1 MGKKGKWFSAVKKV
15 FSSSDPGG
23 KEAKAEKAD
32 KSKSRRRWPFGKSKH
47 SDHLSSTVSGTAP
60 VAPLAPPLP
69 TQPTQR
75 HSQEIKDVMPVETD
89 SEQNKHAYSVALASA
104 VAAEA
109 AAVAAQAAAEVV
121 RLTAVTTSTP
131 KMPVSSREELAATKI
146 QTAFRGYLARRALRA
161 LRGLVRLK
169 SLVDGNAVKRQTAHT
184 LHCTQTMTR
193 VQTRI
198 YSRRVKLEEEKQALQ
213 RQLQLKHQR
222 ELEKIKID
230 EDWDHS
236 HQSKEQIEANLE
248 MKQEAAL
255 RRERALAYAF
265 SHQASCLHCLCLSSF
280 FYSFLTSWRTS
291 GRTITPTF
299 TEPGNPNW
307 GWSWMERWMTARPWE
322 SRFAA
327 SDKDPKEHALAKN
340 PSTSTVRMSVPR
352 GVSIQRP
359 ATPNKSSR
367 PPSRQSPST
376 PPSKAPSTSGKTRPA
391 SPRGSW
397 LYKEDDLRS
406 ITSIRSE
413 RPRRQSTGGGSVRD
427 DASLTSTPPL
437 PSYMQSTESARS
449 KSRYRSLLTE
459 KLEIPERAPLV
470 HSVVKKRLSFPVIDK
485 PSVAPT
491 DKPKERARRHSDPPK
506 VDPATLKDD
515 APVA

>member
-15 FSSSDPGG
+15 FSSSDPDG
-23 KEAKAEKAD
+23 KAAKAEKAD
-32 KSKSRRRWPFGKSKH
+32 KSKCKRRWPFGKSKKH
-47 SDHLSSTVSGTAP
+47 SEPSISTVPGTAP
-60 VAPLAPPLP
+60 VAPLPSPPP
-69 TQPTQR
+69 TQP
-75 HSQEIKDVMPVETD
+75 HSLEIKDVNPVETD

-121 RLTAVTTSTP
+121 RLTAVTTPAP

-184 LHCTQTMTR
+184 LQCTQTMTR
-193 VQTRI
+193 VQTQI
-198 YSRRVKLEEEKQALQ
+198 YSRRVKLEEEKQTLQ

-222 ELEKIKID
+222 ELEKMKID

-236 HQSKEQIEANLE
+236 HQSKEQIEANLM

-265 SHQASCLHCLCLSSF
+265 SHQ
-280 FYSFLTSWRTS
+280 WRNS
-291 GRTITPTF
+291 DRTITPTF

-322 SRFAA
+322 SRSA
-327 SDKDPKEHALAKN
+327 DKDPKERALTKN
-340 PSTSTVRMSVPR
+340 PSIGTVRASVSR
-352 GVSIQRP
+352 AISIQRP

-391 SPRGSW
+391 SPRGNW

-413 RPRRQSTGGGSVRD
+413 RPRRQSTGGGGSVRD

-437 PSYMQSTESARS
+437 PSYMQSTESARA
-449 KSRYRSLLTE
+449 KSQYRSLLTE
-459 KLEIPERAPLV
+459 KLEVPERAPLV
-470 HSVVKKRLSFPVIDK
+470 HSVVKKRLSFPVVDK
-485 PSVAPT
+485 PSVVPT
-491 DKPKERARRHSDPPK
+491 DKPKERVRRHSDPPK
-506 VDPATLKDD
+506 VDPATLKD
-515 APVA
+515 APAA

>member
-1 MGKKGKWFSAVKKV
+1 MGKRGKWFSAVKKV
-15 FSSSDPGG
+15 FSSSDPDG
-23 KEAKAEKAD
+23 KEAKAQKAD
-32 KSKSRRRWPFGKSKH
+32 KSKSKRRWPFGKSKH
-47 SDHLSSTVSGTAP
+47 SEPSISTVPGTAP
-60 VAPLAPPLP
+60 AVAPLPSPPA
-69 TQPTQR
+69 TQP
-75 HSQEIKDVMPVETD
+75 HSLEIKDVNPVETD

-121 RLTAVTTSTP
+121 RLTAVTTAAP

-184 LHCTQTMTR
+184 LQCTQAMTR
-193 VQTRI
+193 VQTQI

-222 ELEKIKID
+222 ELEKMKID

-236 HQSKEQIEANLE
+236 HQSKEQIEANLM

-265 SHQASCLHCLCLSSF
+265 SHQ
-280 FYSFLTSWRTS
+280 WRNS

-322 SRFAA
+322 SRLAAA
-327 SDKDPKEHALAKN
+327 SDKDPKERAVTKN
-340 PSTSTVRMSVPR
+340 ASTSAVRAPVSR
-352 GVSIQRP
+352 AISIQRP

-367 PPSRQSPST
+367 PPSRQSLST
-376 PPSKAPSTSGKTRPA
+376 PPSKTPSASGKARPA
-391 SPRGSW
+391 SPRNSW

-427 DASLTSTPPL
+427 DTSLTSTPPL
-437 PSYMQSTESARS
+437 PSYMQSTESARA
-449 KSRYRSLLTE
+449 KSRYRSLLLTE
-459 KLEIPERAPLV
+459 KLEVPERAPLA
-470 HSVVKKRLSFPVIDK
+470 HSVVKKRLSFPVVEK
-485 PSVAPT
+485 PSVVPT
-491 DKPKERARRHSDPPK
+491 EKPRERVRRHSDPPK
-506 VDPATLKDD
+506 VDPATLKD
-515 APVA
+515 APAA

>member
-15 FSSSDPGG
+15 FSSSGTDG

-32 KSKSRRRWPFGKSKH
+32 KSKSKRRWPFGKTKKH
-47 SDHLSSTVSGTAP
+47 SEPSISTVAGTAP
-60 VAPLAPPLP
+60 VAPLPSPPP
-69 TQPTQR
+69 TQP
-75 HSQEIKDVMPVETD
+75 HSLEIKDVNPLETD

-121 RLTAVTTSTP
+121 RLTAVTTAAP
-131 KMPVSSREELAATKI
+131 KMPVSSMEELAATKI

-184 LHCTQTMTR
+184 LQCTQTMTR
-193 VQTRI
+193 VQTQI

-222 ELEKIKID
+222 ELEKMKID

-236 HQSKEQIEANLE
+236 HQSKEQIEANLM
-248 MKQEAAL
+248 MKQEAAM

-265 SHQASCLHCLCLSSF
+265 SHQ
-280 FYSFLTSWRTS
+280 WRTS

-322 SRFAA
+322 SRLVA
-327 SDKDPKEHALAKN
+327 SDKDPKERALTKN
-340 PSTSTVRMSVPR
+340 PSTITVEAASVPR
-352 GVSIQRP
+352 AISIQRP

-391 SPRGSW
+391 SPRGNW

-413 RPRRQSTGGGSVRD
+413 RPRRQSTGGGGSVRD

-437 PSYMQSTESARS
+437 PSYMQSTESARA

-459 KLEIPERAPLV
+459 KLEVPERAPLV
-470 HSVVKKRLSFPVIDK
+470 HSVVKKRLSFPVVDK
-485 PSVAPT
+485 PSVVPT
-491 DKPKERARRHSDPPK
+491 DKPKERVRRHSDPPK
-506 VDPATLKDD
+506 VDPATLKDVP
-515 APVA
+515 AA

>member
-1 MGKKGKWFSAVKKV
+1 MGKKGNWFSAVKKV
-15 FSSSDPGG
+15 FSSSDPDGR
-23 KEAKAEKAD
+23 EAKIEKAD
-32 KSKSRRRWPFGKSKH
+32 KSRSRRKWPFGKSKK
-47 SDHLSSTVSGTAP
+47 SDPWTSTVAVPTSTAP
-60 VAPLAPPLP
+60 PPQPPPPPP
-69 TQPTQR
+69 THPIQPQPE
-75 HSQEIKDVMPVETD
+75 EIKDVKAVETD

-121 RLTAVTTSTP
+121 RLTTATTAVP
-131 KMPVSSREELAATKI
+131 KSPVSSKDELAAIKI

-193 VQTRI
+193 VQTQI
-198 YSRRVKLEEEKQALQ
+198 YSRRVKMEEEKQALQ

-222 ELEKIKID
+222 ELEKMKID

-236 HQSKEQIEANLE
+236 HQSKEQVETSLM

-265 SHQASCLHCLCLSSF
+265 SHQ
-280 FYSFLTSWRTS
+280 WKNS

-299 TEPGNPNW
+299 TDQGNPNW
-307 GWSWMERWMTARPWE
+307 GWSWMERWMTSRPWE
-322 SRFAA
+322 SRVI
-327 SDKDPKEHALAKN
+327 SDKDPKDHYSTKN
-340 PSTSTVRMSVPR
+340 PSTSASRTYVPR
-352 GVSIQRP
+352 AISIQRP

-376 PPSKAPSTSGKTRPA
+376 PPSRVPSVTGKIRPA
-391 SPRGSW
+391 SPRDSW

-413 RPRRQSTGGGSVRD
+413 RPRRQSTGGASVRD
-427 DASLTSTPPL
+427 DASLTSTPAL
-437 PSYMQSTESARS
+437 PSYMQSTESARA
-449 KSRYRSLLTE
+449 KSRYRSLLTDRFE
-459 KLEIPERAPLV
+459 VPERVPLV
-470 HSVVKKRLSFPVIDK
+470 HSSIKKRLSFPVADK
-485 PSVAPT
+485 PNGEHA
-491 DKPKERARRHSDPPK
+491 DKLMERGRRHSDPPK
-506 VDPATLKDD
+506 VDPASLKDV
-515 APVA
+515 PVS